1 MLHEFYRFASFQKII
16 FSFSLYANGAP
27 TAQAAQCD
35 QINSI
40 LSRIRQHQKAYRL
53 EAESGRPG
61 RERDCKLLFLLKIS
75 MKKILI
81 CNIDAVA
88 ILHGY

>member
-1 MLHEFYRFASFQKII
+1 MAILESFKLDFHEFYEFASVQKII
-16 FSFSLYANGAP
+16 FSYSLYANGAP
-27 TAQAAQCD
+27 TAQAAQCE

-61 RERDCKLLFLLKIS
+61 RECDCKLLFI
-75 MKKILI
+75 I
-81 CNIDAVA
+81 
-88 ILHGY
+88 